1 MKRALLAAV
10 VLLLASA
17 AALASTARVK
27 ANTGLSGVKVEASQT
42 LQTDARTLWDTI
54 TDYNRL
60 ATFIPDMV
68 SSRVISA
75 PGAPKRV
82 EQIADA
88 GLFAFVMPDQV
99 VLALEE
105 VPHSVI
111 RFRAISGKLVSMT
124 GEWRIVGDKAPVT
137 LIYRAHIVPLSP
149 IPPLG
154 SGYFVEDEVRAR
166 FEAVGREAER
176 RVREAR
182 RSAIPNTPLL
192 TSPYLAPYQP
202 PFLAR

>member
-1 MKRALLAAV
+1 MKPAFFLAV
-10 VLLLASA
+10 FLLLGTATAASG
-17 AALASTARVK
+17 TAKVK
-27 ANTGLSGVKVEASQT
+27 ANTGLSGVKVEASQV
-42 LQTDARTLWDTI
+42 LQTDARTLWGTI

-82 EQIADA
+82 EQIAEA

-105 VPHSVI
+105 TPYSVI

-137 LIYRAHIVPLSP
+137 LFYRAHIVPMSP

-176 RVREAR
+176 RTLESR
-182 RSAIPNTPLL
+182 RGSGYNPPALNSPYM
-192 TSPYLAPYQP
+192 SPYLS
-202 PFLAR
+202 R

>member
-1 MKRALLAAV
+1 MRRALLAAV
-10 VLLLASA
+10 WLMLASSC
-17 AALASTARVK
+17 ALAAGARVN
-27 ANTGLSGVKVEASQT
+27 ASTGLTGVRVDASQV
-42 LQTDARTLWDTI
+42 LQTDAHTLWETL

-60 ATFIPDMV
+60 ATFIPDMI
-68 SSRVISA
+68 SSRIVSA

-105 VPHSVI
+105 TPTSVI
-111 RFRAISGKLVSMT
+111 RFRAVTGKLISMT

-137 LIYRAHIVPLSP
+137 LSYRAHIVPLSP

-176 RVREAR
+176 RAREAR
-182 RSAIPNTPLL
+182 KSA
-192 TSPYLAPYQP
+192 APP
-202 PFLAR
+202 R

>member
-1 MKRALLAAV
+1 MRRALLAAIC
-10 VLLLASA
+10 LTMASSC
-17 AALASTARVK
+17 ALATNARVS
-27 ANTGLSGVKVEASQT
+27 ANTGLSGVKVEASQV
-42 LQTDARTLWDTI
+42 LQTDARTLWETL

-88 GLFAFVMPDQV
+88 GLFAFIMPDQV

-105 VPHSVI
+105 TPNSSI
-111 RFRAISGKLVSMT
+111 RFRAVTGKLVSMT
-124 GEWRIVGDKAPVT
+124 GEWRIVGDRAPVT
-137 LIYRAHIVPLSP
+137 LLYRAHIVPLSP

-154 SGYFVEDEVRAR
+154 SGFFVEDEVRAR

-176 RVREAR
+176 RSRETR
-182 RSAIPNTPLL
+182 KSH
-192 TSPYLAPYQP
+192 YLP
-202 PFLAR
+202 

>member
-1 MKRALLAAV
+1 MKRAFFATLALLMV
-10 VLLLASA
+10 SA
-17 AALASTARVK
+17 PAMAEPARVK
-27 ANTGLSGVKVEASQT
+27 ANAGLSGVKVEASQT
-42 LQTDARTLWDTI
+42 LNTDARTLWDTI

-60 ATFIPDMV
+60 ASFIPDMV

-105 VPHSVI
+105 TPYSTV

-124 GEWRIVGDKAPVT
+124 GEWRIVGDKSPVT
-137 LIYRAHIVPLSP
+137 LSYRAHIIPMSP

-176 RVREAR
+176 RTREAAR
-182 RSAIPNTPLL
+182 TTPYSAPLR
-192 TSPYLAPYQP
+192 TSPYLS
-202 PFLAR
+202 R

>member
-1 MKRALLAAV
+1 MRRALLAVAW
-10 VLLLASA
+10 L
-17 AALASTARVK
+17 ALASSGACAASARVN
-27 ANTGLSGVKVEASQT
+27 ANTGLNGVKVEASQV
-42 LQTDARTLWDTI
+42 LQTDARTLWETL

-60 ATFIPDMV
+60 ATFIPAMI

-105 VPHSVI
+105 TPNSVI

-124 GEWRIVGDKAPVT
+124 GEWRIVGDAAPVT
-137 LIYRAHIVPLSP
+137 LLYRAHIVPLSP
-149 IPPLG
+149 VPPLG
-154 SGYFVEDEVRAR
+154 SGFFVEDEVRAR

-176 RVREAR
+176 RVRETR
-182 RSAIPNTPLL
+182 KST
-192 TSPYLAPYQP
+192 YLP
-202 PFLAR
+202 R